1 IFICVDL
8 EAWESDQEKILELG
22 VTTLDLQQLPTYP
35 NCKPWDLLEHMVY
48 KHYIIDKNRKKKN
61 KKFSR
66 SCPHMFLFGE
76 SQKRSSQWLST
87 KYNKEVPKGTSLK
100 DRPIV
105 LVGHGLPNDERYL
118 ATLGI
123 YPRSWPNLVG
133 TIDTQ
138 GIARGESFPLN
149 LERMFDRFR
158 VPTPCAHNAGN
169 DAAYTMHALLIFALY
184 K

>member
-1 IFICVDL
+1 FLCVDL
-8 EAWESDQEKILELG
+8 EAWEFDQGRILELG

-35 NCKPWDLLEHMVY
+35 NCNPWDLLEHMVY
-48 KHYIIDKNRKKKN
+48 EHYIIDKNRRKKN

-76 SQKRSSQWLST
+76 SQTRSSQWLSAR
-87 KYNKEVPKGTSLK
+87 YNKAVPKGLSTK

-123 YPRSWPNLVG
+123 HPRSWPNLVG
-133 TIDTQ
+133 IIDTQ
-138 GIARGESFPLN
+138 GIAQGESFPLN
-149 LERMFDRFR
+149 LERMLDRFR
-158 VPTPCAHNAGN
+158 MPTPCAHNAGN
-169 DAAYTMHALLIFALY
+169 DAAYTMHAL
-184 K
+184 